1 MQIKIWSTYEEL
13 EDHEAEW
20 NNLLLKSASHVP
32 FLRHEYI
39 KTWWK
44 TLGGGEW
51 QDGTL
56 HIITAHSNDGE
67 IKGIAPLFRTT
78 NLDGKSALMIIGSIE
93 ISDYLDFLA
102 APEDLPDF
110 IDAVL
115 KDLEGP
121 QGPVWEIL
129 DLYNIPEESQTLA
142 RLDDA
147 VQKLGWNITKERI
160 QPAPYILI
168 PHSWNE
174 YLKGIKKKQRHEIRR
189 KLKRAENHDTPVSW
203 YFVQDEDS
211 LDEEIKAFLDLMAL
225 DNQKEEF
232 LTDIMRK
239 QMGEAIH
246 TAFNAGWL
254 QLSFLMIG
262 EEKAAAYLNFDYA
275 NKLWV
280 YNSAIN
286 FDFYDLSP
294 GWVLLAYL
302 IQWAIENGREVLDF
316 MRGDEVYK
324 YRFGGIDRYVMR
336 VQITR

>member
-1 MQIKIWSTYEEL
+1 
-13 EDHEAEW
+13 
-20 NNLLLKSASHVP
+20 
-32 FLRHEYI
+32 
-39 KTWWK
+39 
-44 TLGGGEW
+44 
-51 QDGTL
+51 
-56 HIITAHSNDGE
+56 
-67 IKGIAPLFRTT
+67 
-78 NLDGKSALMIIGSIE
+78 
-93 ISDYLDFLA
+93 
-102 APEDLPDF
+102 
-110 IDAVL
+110 
-115 KDLEGP
+115 
-121 QGPVWEIL
+121 
-129 DLYNIPEESQTLA
+129 
-142 RLDDA
+142 

-174 YLKGIKKKQRHEIRR
+174 YLNGIKKKQRHEIRR

-262 EEKAAAYLNFDYA
+262 EEKAAAYLYFDYA